1 MKITADLML
10 MRREWYNAF
19 YSLDIGQL
27 DYLETDWFFSTNTV
41 VAYSMGLSEEQ
52 NHWVTLSSRI
62 LNYVFEPGVSQ
73 EGRAVLCK
81 GARLKY
87 RFINEHRTVW
97 GVMTMCRVLCV
108 ARAGFYAWLHNPV
121 SARDKDN
128 QRLLTLIRDSYSLS
142 GGVYGYRRVHGDLN
156 EIGETCGKNRVGRIM
171 QLNRIKAVRGYKA
184 PRRIAGR
191 PSLVAPNR
199 VQRQFTVVRAN
210 QVWVTDI
217 TYIRTWQGWLYLAVV
232 IDLFARNVVGWSM
245 KPTLSREL
253 ALDAL
258 MMAVWRRKPDGEVI
272 VHSDQGSQYGSDDW
286 QRFCR
291 ANNLT
296 PSMSR
301 RGNCWDNAVAE
312 SFFSSLKKERI
323 RKRIYKTRDLARAD
337 IFDYIECSTTGPGA
351 TVISAASV
359 RRPSNRP
366 RREDRICLRAW
377 GQSSRLVSLSNLGGS
392 VQYLLLSVCG
402 DDCLTP
408 LTIQINYIC
417 TVTMY
422 VMAMANEKYGAV

>member
-1 MKITADLML
+1 MGTPRFTPEFKEEAVRQITE
-10 MRREWYNAF
+10 RG
-19 YSLDIGQL
+19 YS
-27 DYLETDWFFSTNTV
+27 
-41 VAYSMGLSEEQ
+41 VAEVSDRL
-52 NHWVTLSSRI
+52 
-62 LNYVFEPGVSQ
+62 GVSAHSLYKWLRAIKPDNSEQ
-73 EGRAVLCK
+73 HARDLLEAKSEILKLRAQLKRTEEERDILKKGRAVLCK

-97 GVMTMCRVLCV
+97 GVMTMYRVLCV

-128 QRLLTLIRDSYSLS
+128 QCLLTLIRDSYSLS

-191 PSLVAPNR
+191 PSVVAPNR

-291 ANNLT
+291 ANNLA

-337 IFDYIECSTTGPGA
+337 IFDYIEVFYNRS
-351 TVISAASV
+351 
-359 RRPSNRP
+359 RRHSH
-366 RREDRICLRAW
+366 
-377 GQSSRLVSLSNLGGS
+377 LGGVS
-392 VQYLLLSVCG
+392 PEAFEQASS
-402 DDCLTP
+402 
-408 LTIQINYIC
+408 
-417 TVTMY
+417 
-422 VMAMANEKYGAV
+422 

>member
-1 MKITADLML
+1 MGTPRFTPEFKEEAVRQITE
-10 MRREWYNAF
+10 RG
-19 YSLDIGQL
+19 YS
-27 DYLETDWFFSTNTV
+27 
-41 VAYSMGLSEEQ
+41 VAEVSDRL
-52 NHWVTLSSRI
+52 
-62 LNYVFEPGVSQ
+62 GVSAHSLYKWLRAIKPDNSEQ
-73 EGRAVLCK
+73 HARDLLEAKSELLKLRAQLKRTEEERDILKKGRAVLCK

-156 EIGETCGKNRVGRIM
+156 EIGEICGKNRVGRIM

-191 PSLVAPNR
+191 PSVVAPNR

-258 MMAVWRRKPDGEVI
+258 MMAVWRRKPEGEVI

-291 ANNLT
+291 ANNLA

-337 IFDYIECSTTGPGA
+337 IFDYIEVFYNRA
-351 TVISAASV
+351 
-359 RRPSNRP
+359 RRHSH
-366 RREDRICLRAW
+366 
-377 GQSSRLVSLSNLGGS
+377 LGGVS
-392 VQYLLLSVCG
+392 PEAFEQASS
-402 DDCLTP
+402 
-408 LTIQINYIC
+408 
-417 TVTMY
+417 
-422 VMAMANEKYGAV
+422 

>member
-1 MKITADLML
+1 
-10 MRREWYNAF
+10 
-19 YSLDIGQL
+19 
-27 DYLETDWFFSTNTV
+27 
-41 VAYSMGLSEEQ
+41 
-52 NHWVTLSSRI
+52 
-62 LNYVFEPGVSQ
+62 
-73 EGRAVLCK
+73 
-81 GARLKY
+81 
-87 RFINEHRTVW
+87 
-97 GVMTMCRVLCV
+97 MTMCRVLNV

-128 QRLLTLIRDSYSLS
+128 QRLLILIRDSYSLS

-191 PSLVAPNR
+191 PSIVAPNR

-245 KPTLSREL
+245 KPILSREL

-258 MMAVWRRKPDGEVI
+258 MIAVWRRKPDCEVI

-286 QRFCR
+286 QCFCR
-291 ANNLT
+291 ANHLA

-323 RKRIYKTRDLARAD
+323 RKRIYKTRDLAWAD
-337 IFDYIECSTTGPGA
+337 IFDYIEVFYNRA
-351 TVISAASV
+351 
-359 RRPSNRP
+359 RRHSH
-366 RREDRICLRAW
+366 
-377 GQSSRLVSLSNLGGS
+377 LGGVS
-392 VQYLLLSVCG
+392 PEAFEQASS
-402 DDCLTP
+402 
-408 LTIQINYIC
+408 
-417 TVTMY
+417 
-422 VMAMANEKYGAV
+422 

>member
-1 MKITADLML
+1 
-10 MRREWYNAF
+10 
-19 YSLDIGQL
+19 
-27 DYLETDWFFSTNTV
+27 
-41 VAYSMGLSEEQ
+41 
-52 NHWVTLSSRI
+52 
-62 LNYVFEPGVSQ
+62 
-73 EGRAVLCK
+73 
-81 GARLKY
+81 
-87 RFINEHRTVW
+87 
-97 GVMTMCRVLCV
+97 MTMCRVLCV

-156 EIGETCGKNRVGRIM
+156 EIGEICGKNRVGRIM

-191 PSLVAPNR
+191 PSVVAPNR

-291 ANNLT
+291 ANNLA

-323 RKRIYKTRDLARAD
+323 RKRIYKTRDLDRAD
-337 IFDYIECSTTGPGA
+337 KGT
-351 TVISAASV
+351 ISATGVKPADVNSSSIHHLSVASPETSH
-359 RRPSNRP
+359 RLTAGTNNGP
-366 RREDRICLRAW
+366 
-377 GQSSRLVSLSNLGGS
+377 QSLFRGPFIIRSLSSASLHHRSPLHYDRTVWCSSLPPCPASHQAGFPLSALLPICRMPLHYCHGS
-392 VQYLLLSVCG
+392 
-402 DDCLTP
+402 
-408 LTIQINYIC
+408 
-417 TVTMY
+417 
-422 VMAMANEKYGAV
+422 

>member
-1 MKITADLML
+1 MGRPRFTPEFKEEAVRQITE
-10 MRREWYNAF
+10 RG
-19 YSLDIGQL
+19 YS
-27 DYLETDWFFSTNTV
+27 
-41 VAYSMGLSEEQ
+41 VAEVSDRL
-52 NHWVTLSSRI
+52 
-62 LNYVFEPGVSQ
+62 GVSAHSLYKWLRAIKPDNSEHHARDLLEAKSEILKLRAQ
-73 EGRAVLCK
+73 LKRTEEERDILKKGRAVLCK

-87 RFINEHRTVW
+87 RFINEHRNIW
-97 GVMTMCRVLCV
+97 GVMTMCRVLNV

-128 QRLLTLIRDSYSLS
+128 ERLLMLIRDSYSLS

-156 EIGETCGKNRVGRIM
+156 EIGETCGKNRVSRIM

-191 PSLVAPNR
+191 PSVVAPNR
-199 VQRQFTVVRAN
+199 VQLQFTVVRAN

-258 MMAVWRRKPDGEVI
+258 MMAVWRRKPDDEVI

-291 ANNLT
+291 ANNLA

-337 IFDYIECSTTGPGA
+337 IFDYIEVFYNRA
-351 TVISAASV
+351 
-359 RRPSNRP
+359 RRHSH
-366 RREDRICLRAW
+366 
-377 GQSSRLVSLSNLGGS
+377 LGGVS
-392 VQYLLLSVCG
+392 PEAFEQASS
-402 DDCLTP
+402 
-408 LTIQINYIC
+408 
-417 TVTMY
+417 
-422 VMAMANEKYGAV
+422 

>member
-1 MKITADLML
+1 MGTPRFTPEFKEEAVRQITE
-10 MRREWYNAF
+10 RG
-19 YSLDIGQL
+19 YS
-27 DYLETDWFFSTNTV
+27 
-41 VAYSMGLSEEQ
+41 VAEVSDRL
-52 NHWVTLSSRI
+52 
-62 LNYVFEPGVSQ
+62 GVSAHSLYKWLRAIKPDNSEQ
-73 EGRAVLCK
+73 HARDLLEAKSEILKLRAQLKRTEEERDILKKGRAVLCK

-97 GVMTMCRVLCV
+97 GVMTMCRVLDV

-191 PSLVAPNR
+191 PSVVAPNR

-210 QVWVTDI
+210 QAWVTDI

-272 VHSDQGSQYGSDDW
+272 VHSGQGSQYGSDDW

-291 ANNLT
+291 ANNLV

-337 IFDYIECSTTGPGA
+337 IFDYIEVFYNRA
-351 TVISAASV
+351 
-359 RRPSNRP
+359 RRHSH
-366 RREDRICLRAW
+366 
-377 GQSSRLVSLSNLGGS
+377 LGGVS
-392 VQYLLLSVCG
+392 PEAFEQASS
-402 DDCLTP
+402 
-408 LTIQINYIC
+408 
-417 TVTMY
+417 
-422 VMAMANEKYGAV
+422 

>member
-1 MKITADLML
+1 MGTPRFTPEFKEEAVRQITE
-10 MRREWYNAF
+10 RG
-19 YSLDIGQL
+19 YS
-27 DYLETDWFFSTNTV
+27 
-41 VAYSMGLSEEQ
+41 VAEVSDRL
-52 NHWVTLSSRI
+52 
-62 LNYVFEPGVSQ
+62 GVSAHSLYKWLRAIKPDNSEQ
-73 EGRAVLCK
+73 HARDLLEAKSEILKLRAQLKRTEEERDILKKGRAVLCK

-97 GVMTMCRVLCV
+97 GVMTMCRVLDV

-191 PSLVAPNR
+191 PSVVAPNR

-291 ANNLT
+291 ANNLV

-337 IFDYIECSTTGPGA
+337 IFDYIEVFYNRA
-351 TVISAASV
+351 
-359 RRPSNRP
+359 RRH
-366 RREDRICLRAW
+366 
-377 GQSSRLVSLSNLGGS
+377 SNLGGVS
-392 VQYLLLSVCG
+392 PEAFEQ
-402 DDCLTP
+402 
-408 LTIQINYIC
+408 
-417 TVTMY
+417 
-422 VMAMANEKYGAV
+422 A

>member
-1 MKITADLML
+1 MGTPRFTPEFKEEAVRQITE
-10 MRREWYNAF
+10 RG
-19 YSLDIGQL
+19 YS
-27 DYLETDWFFSTNTV
+27 
-41 VAYSMGLSEEQ
+41 VAEVSDRL
-52 NHWVTLSSRI
+52 
-62 LNYVFEPGVSQ
+62 GVSAHSLYKWLRAIKPDNSEQ
-73 EGRAVLCK
+73 HARDLLEAKSEILKLRAQLKRTEEERDILKKGRAVLCK

-97 GVMTMCRVLCV
+97 GVMTMCRVLHV

-156 EIGETCGKNRVGRIM
+156 EIGETCGKNRVGRLM

-191 PSLVAPNR
+191 PSVVAPNR

-258 MMAVWRRKPDGEVI
+258 MMAVWRRKPDSEVI
-272 VHSDQGSQYGSDDW
+272 VHSDQGCQYGSDDW

-291 ANNLT
+291 ANNLA

-337 IFDYIECSTTGPGA
+337 IFDYIEVFYNRA
-351 TVISAASV
+351 
-359 RRPSNRP
+359 RRHSH
-366 RREDRICLRAW
+366 
-377 GQSSRLVSLSNLGGS
+377 LGGVS
-392 VQYLLLSVCG
+392 PEAFERASS
-402 DDCLTP
+402 
-408 LTIQINYIC
+408 
-417 TVTMY
+417 
-422 VMAMANEKYGAV
+422 

>member
-1 MKITADLML
+1 MGTPRFTPEFKEEVARQITE
-10 MRREWYNAF
+10 RG
-19 YSLDIGQL
+19 YS
-27 DYLETDWFFSTNTV
+27 
-41 VAYSMGLSEEQ
+41 VAEVSDRL
-52 NHWVTLSSRI
+52 
-62 LNYVFEPGVSQ
+62 GVSAHSLYKWLRAIKPDNSEQ
-73 EGRAVLCK
+73 HARDLLEAKSEILKLRAQLKRTEEERDILKKGRAVLCK

-156 EIGETCGKNRVGRIM
+156 EIGENCGKNRVGRIM

-191 PSLVAPNR
+191 PSVVAPNR

-210 QVWVTDI
+210 QIWVTDI
-217 TYIRTWQGWLYLAVV
+217 TYIRTRQGWLYLAVV

-291 ANNLT
+291 ANNLV

-323 RKRIYKTRDLARAD
+323 RKRIYKTRDMARAD
-337 IFDYIECSTTGPGA
+337 IFDYIE
-351 TVISAASV
+351 VFYNRN
-359 RRPSNRP
+359 RRHSH
-366 RREDRICLRAW
+366 
-377 GQSSRLVSLSNLGGS
+377 LGGVS
-392 VQYLLLSVCG
+392 PEAFEQASS
-402 DDCLTP
+402 
-408 LTIQINYIC
+408 
-417 TVTMY
+417 
-422 VMAMANEKYGAV
+422 

>member
-1 MKITADLML
+1 MGTPRFTPEFKEEAVRQITE
-10 MRREWYNAF
+10 RG
-19 YSLDIGQL
+19 YS
-27 DYLETDWFFSTNTV
+27 
-41 VAYSMGLSEEQ
+41 VAEVSDRL
-52 NHWVTLSSRI
+52 
-62 LNYVFEPGVSQ
+62 GVSAHSLYKWLRAVKPDNSEQ
-73 EGRAVLCK
+73 HARDLLEAKSEILKLRAQLKRTEEERDILKKGRAVLCK

-97 GVMTMCRVLCV
+97 GVMTMCRVLHV

-191 PSLVAPNR
+191 PSVVAPNR

-291 ANNLT
+291 ANNLV

-323 RKRIYKTRDLARAD
+323 RKRMYKTRDLARAD
-337 IFDYIECSTTGPGA
+337 IFDYIEVFYNRA
-351 TVISAASV
+351 
-359 RRPSNRP
+359 RRHSH
-366 RREDRICLRAW
+366 
-377 GQSSRLVSLSNLGGS
+377 LGGVS
-392 VQYLLLSVCG
+392 PEAFEQASS
-402 DDCLTP
+402 
-408 LTIQINYIC
+408 
-417 TVTMY
+417 
-422 VMAMANEKYGAV
+422 

>member
-1 MKITADLML
+1 MGTPRFTPEFKEEAVRQITE
-10 MRREWYNAF
+10 RG
-19 YSLDIGQL
+19 YS
-27 DYLETDWFFSTNTV
+27 
-41 VAYSMGLSEEQ
+41 VAEVSDRL
-52 NHWVTLSSRI
+52 
-62 LNYVFEPGVSQ
+62 GVSAHSLYKWLRAIKPDNSEKHARDLLEAKSEILKLRAQ
-73 EGRAVLCK
+73 LKRTEEERDILKKGRAVLCK

-97 GVMTMCRVLCV
+97 GVMTMCRVLNV

-128 QRLLTLIRDSYSLS
+128 QRLLMLIRDSYSLS

-191 PSLVAPNR
+191 PSVVAPNR

-258 MMAVWRRKPDGEVI
+258 MMAVWRRKPDGEVV

-291 ANNLT
+291 ANNLA

-337 IFDYIECSTTGPGA
+337 IFDYIEVFYNRA
-351 TVISAASV
+351 
-359 RRPSNRP
+359 RRHSH
-366 RREDRICLRAW
+366 
-377 GQSSRLVSLSNLGGS
+377 LGGVS
-392 VQYLLLSVCG
+392 PEAFEQASS
-402 DDCLTP
+402 
-408 LTIQINYIC
+408 
-417 TVTMY
+417 
-422 VMAMANEKYGAV
+422 